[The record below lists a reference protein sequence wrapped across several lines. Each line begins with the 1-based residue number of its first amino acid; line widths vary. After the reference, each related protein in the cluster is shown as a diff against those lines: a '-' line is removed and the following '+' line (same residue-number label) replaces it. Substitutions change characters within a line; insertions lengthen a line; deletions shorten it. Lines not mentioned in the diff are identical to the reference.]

1 MSQLREQPVCHS
13 TYNLCGCVQLPPLLA
28 LPLVSG
34 FWLPWLRVGQT
45 TGEDA
50 GRAEVAEWE
59 KGTGSWAGSHGS
71 CGSCGLWSGTFAGSV
86 SLSGAGV
93 GLSSGLSLKMAGNG
107 GSADRG
113 AGTARTQTTGAL
125 SAGGLSR
132 GAVWSLW
139 PRKPSCLLWDS
150 G

>member
-1 MSQLREQPVCHS
+1 MSHVREQPFCHS

-50 GRAEVAEWE
+50 VRAEVRVGEGHRELGWLP
-59 KGTGSWAGSHGS
+59 WLLWLLWPVVRHL
-71 CGSCGLWSGTFAGSV
+71 CGLCIPQWGRGWTLLRPLLKDG
-86 SLSGAGV
+86 GERGV
-93 GLSSGLSLKMAGNG
+93 
-107 GSADRG
+107 SADRG

-125 SAGGLSR
+125 SAGGLSL

-139 PRKPSCLLWDS
+139 PRKPSCFLWDS